1 MYGFLS
7 KLWEIYLDNNRPN
20 VMIIIFRINIIKHEL
35 IITFLELLV
44 WDILLLIDT
53 NILKLAIDISNE

>member
-1 MYGFLS
+1 
-7 KLWEIYLDNNRPN
+7 
-20 VMIIIFRINIIKHEL
+20 MIIIFKINIIKHEL
-35 IITFLELLV
+35 IITFLELFV